1 MSIFRASQLVLI
13 NLIALLGKAIDH
25 EDQIEFIL
33 EGLSD
38 DYKSVVDQIEGR
50 DSPPSLTEIHEKL
63 LNQEAKLQSMAY
75 VSSSLPSTAN
85 TVSYKGPN

>member
-1 MSIFRASQLVLI
+1 MI